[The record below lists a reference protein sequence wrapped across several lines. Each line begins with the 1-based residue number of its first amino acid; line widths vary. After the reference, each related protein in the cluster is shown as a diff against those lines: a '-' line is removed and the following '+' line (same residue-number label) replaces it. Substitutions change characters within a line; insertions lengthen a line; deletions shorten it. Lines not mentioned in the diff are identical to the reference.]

1 MCRWVD
7 QWRVWEA
14 IGVLRVATLRWVN
27 IPHRDSQ
34 FHNNCAAD
42 VVTEWVERQGRQTI
56 EVDS

>member
-1 MCRWVD
+1 MCRWVG
-7 QWRVWEA
+7 QVA
-14 IGVLRVATLRWVN
+14 GVGGIGVLRVATLRWVN